1 MGPTAGRALRA
12 SVELAFHEWP
22 GDPPPTLLLHGIGNY
37 GRYWDLFSREV
48 GGRLRLIAPD
58 ARGHGDS
65 GKPADG
71 YAAAEFVSDALAVLD
86 ALGVDRALVVGH
98 SMGGV
103 VIPKVAELVPA
114 RVAHLVFLAAVVLPD
129 GGSLLGTHMPLPSR
143 ALMRGLAASGGGVM
157 QYPAAIAHARWMND
171 LPPGDTRVVA
181 ALAQLTPQPARPWL
195 ERVDMSRFYA
205 MSVPRTYVRCLRDLA
220 VTPAMAAGYAARLGV
235 RPIDLDTAHGPM
247 LSAPDALVAILEKI

>member
-1 MGPTAGRALRA
+1 MKEFVFVHGMSHGAWCWELVQGRLERSGHRTLAVDLPGHGRRAHEWRRA
-12 SVELAFHEWP
+12 SVGSYARAVAGAMTLA
-22 GDPPPTLLLHGIGNY
+22 GM
-37 GRYWDLFSREV
+37 S
-48 GGRLRLIAPD
+48 
-58 ARGHGDS
+58 
-65 GKPADG
+65 
-71 YAAAEFVSDALAVLD
+71 
-86 ALGVDRALVVGH
+86 RALVVGH